1 MPVQESGKNKK
12 SCILTESGRE
22 KLSKALT
29 EKYPNGPNASKL
41 AELADLNRDVI
52 SKILNQISNPQEC
65 KAVNHKSLDQLFSC
79 LGIDLEYDDFKN
91 PKRTQKSHHPEKPQ
105 VSRQNKSP
113 GISVNHKVAELLCLL
128 NCTEQEEKFKNTIR
142 CHKGGVFLVQA
153 NKKILQNWLVYR
165 LAKCIQDFGNA
176 EKFSI
181 KINLEVRINF
191 NNFWKEFKKLDSED
205 NLNRETVIQ
214 RLAEFCKTKSVIIV
228 IDGFSSLGSEQVHLY
243 NFWSNLVNKVNSIP
257 NRSFRSHLIFLLVE
271 TDIYTMLN
279 NENMDNISNEIT
291 SNIIPLELLTEI
303 SNDEVEFWLNNNQV
317 YEELNQRGF
326 DVQSFVSNKIP
337 YLAKE
342 PDRRLEEICES
353 VFQIEDDITEIERYW
368 KLV

>member
-22 KLSKALT
+22 KLSKALA
-29 EKYPNGPNASKL
+29 EKYPNGPNAS
-41 AELADLNRDVI
+41 ELALLSGKDRAVI
-52 SKILNQISNPQEC
+52 SKILNPQEC
-65 KAVNHKSLDQLFSC
+65 KAVTHKSLDELFSC
-79 LGIDLEYDDFKN
+79 LGIDLEDDDFKKAEKK
-91 PKRTQKSHHPEKPQ
+91 PKPHHSEKPQ
-105 VSRQNKSP
+105 VSRQNKNP
-113 GISVNHKVAELLCLL
+113 AINVNHKVAELLCLL
-128 NCTEQEEKFKNTIR
+128 NCAEQEEKFRNTIR

-243 NFWSNLVNKVNSIP
+243 NFWSTLVNKVNSIP
-257 NRSFRSHLIFLLVE
+257 NRSFRSHLIFLLVG
-271 TDIYTMLN
+271 TDRYTVLN
-279 NENMDNISNEIT
+279 NDNNDNSYSEIKYK
-291 SNIIPLELLTEI
+291 IIPLKLLEEI
-303 SNDEVEFWLNNNQV
+303 SDNEVEFWLNNNQV